1 MKYAIKMT
9 VLGLLLAPA
18 LASASYPDATIRC
31 KNREGLPDNTY
42 TIRTISLD
50 GARIPYVEATRY
62 YREDSSRPDSPVT
75 SAKVSGLA
83 AVSEGKT
90 TMLMV
95 AALKLEF
102 EDDKLIGCK

>member
-1 MKYAIKMT
+1 MNQIMKLFA
-9 VLGLLLAPA
+9 VGVLLAPV
-18 LASASYPDATIRC
+18 LASASYPETTIRC
-31 KNREGLPDNTY
+31 KNRDGLPENTY
-42 TIRTISLD
+42 TIRNVSLD
-50 GARIPYVEATRY
+50 GARIPYVEAVRY
-62 YREDSSRPDSPVT
+62 YREDSSRPDSPVA

-102 EDDKLIGCK
+102 EDNKLIGCK